1 MRHFY
6 KSHGKHCYLRSFQTV
21 CKKCGADVL
30 YWECTH
36 GSKMFFQYP
45 PYGKLI
51 RHRCQKEGGLLK
63 GRKKFPIVVK
73 TPKGLLGEPYYSCAV
88 CGKMFRDE
96 GSLKDHFNAQ
106 RKNDLEHKMFS
117 SNKLSFQNINSSM
130 NNSIDNSNKVQHK
143 PKFGRINIKTS
154 KEE

>member
-1 MRHFY
+1 MQVV
-6 KSHGKHCYLRSFQTV
+6 LQLNAPARSTREV
-21 CKKCGADVL
+21 I
-30 YWECTH
+30 H
-36 GSKMFFQYP
+36 KMFFEYP

-106 RKNDLEHKMFS
+106 RKNDLEHKMFLN
-117 SNKLSFQNINSSM
+117 NKFY
-130 NNSIDNSNKVQHK
+130 
-143 PKFGRINIKTS
+143 INIRFIIKLENVG
-154 KEE
+154 KKA